1 MTEHLVFTGG
11 GQIKQPQH
19 LQHKHALKT
28 YDKVISVLLPGQM
41 EMILHHKRRSED
53 IQMRC
58 ELLCQPQG
66 QTEEECTQKEL
77 SELGIE
83 EYMILNPMFRIIK
96 EVFEVS
102 CECYNDD
109 YPVNHIRFEIPAGSS
124 RMRMMAYTSQSSGS

>member
-1 MTEHLVFTGG
+1 MG
-11 GQIKQPQH
+11 
-19 LQHKHALKT
+19 
-28 YDKVISVLLPGQM
+28 VLLPGQM
-41 EMILHHKRRSED
+41 EMILHHKHRSED

-66 QTEEECTQKEL
+66 QTEEECSQKEL

-83 EYMILNPMFRIIK
+83 EYLILNLMFRIIK
-96 EVFEVS
+96 GSQVFEVS
-102 CECYNDD
+102 CECYNND

>member
-1 MTEHLVFTGG
+1 MG
-11 GQIKQPQH
+11 
-19 LQHKHALKT
+19 
-28 YDKVISVLLPGQM
+28 VLLPGQM
-41 EMILHHKRRSED
+41 EMILHHKHRSED

-66 QTEEECTQKEL
+66 QTEEERSQKEL

-83 EYMILNPMFRIIK
+83 EYLILNLMFRIIK
-96 EVFEVS
+96 GSQVFEVS
-102 CECYNDD
+102 CECYNND